1 VRRSTKIAGGV
12 SAVVIAIA
20 VLTHNG
26 SSGRP
31 NQARQPEV
39 VAAAGPASEQVEHAA
54 ALSRPAVA
62 AGLLQAARG
71 GDGDSWHDTA
81 GREYRLG
88 LVNAPEYNE
97 CFGGAATAKRKELTA
112 GGFRARVYTVDR
124 YGRSVAVVTSATG
137 INVNVY
143 LARHGFANDRYL
155 MQFRSENPALA
166 RQLDAA
172 FAAAR
177 SERAGLWGAC
187 FGRGQRSSVA
197 PSPAQPQ
204 AAPKQS
210 GCHPSY
216 ATCIPVK
223 GDGSGNGQANDLD
236 CGDIRQRVTLRQVGV
251 DPYRLDADGDGFGC
265 DSYA

>member
-1 VRRSTKIAGGV
+1 MQRSTKIAGGV
-12 SAVVIAIA
+12 TALVIAIA
-20 VLTHNG
+20 VLPRHG
-26 SSGRP
+26 SSDQP
-31 NQARQPEV
+31 AQARQPEV
-39 VAAAGPASEQVEHAA
+39 AGAVSPAPEPVEHAA

-62 AGLLQAARG
+62 AGLLHAARG

-97 CFGGAATAKRKELTA
+97 CFGGAATAKRKALTT
-112 GGFRARVYTVDR
+112 GGFRAHVYTVDT

-155 MQFRSENPALA
+155 KQFRSENPALA

-177 SERAGLWGAC
+177 AERAGLWGAC
-187 FGRGQRSSVA
+187 FGTGQRNGVA
-197 PSPAQPQ
+197 PSPAPAP

-223 GDGSGNGQANDLD
+223 GDGSGSGQANDLD
-236 CGDIRQRVTLRQVGV
+236 CGDIRQRVTLRQAGV
-251 DPYRLDADGDGFGC
+251 DPYRLDANGDGFGC